1 MNDLSKRLRKM
12 AERDDRR
19 DLLGVIPGILRE
31 AADALDARW
40 QTMESAPMNT
50 LVLAWFE
57 GSEFHS
63 GTHWR
68 RSGFGLYAQNSAGP
82 VEHHVRRAAEH
93 IMGSG
98 VHAARW
104 HPLPPPPEDV

>member
-1 MNDLSKRLRKM
+1 MFPSHDLW
-12 AERDDRR
+12 
-19 DLLGVIPGILRE
+19 GVIPGILRE

-82 VEHHVRRAAEH
+82 AEHHVRRAAEH

-98 VHAARW
+98 VHATHW
-104 HPLPPPPEDV
+104 QPLPPPPEDV